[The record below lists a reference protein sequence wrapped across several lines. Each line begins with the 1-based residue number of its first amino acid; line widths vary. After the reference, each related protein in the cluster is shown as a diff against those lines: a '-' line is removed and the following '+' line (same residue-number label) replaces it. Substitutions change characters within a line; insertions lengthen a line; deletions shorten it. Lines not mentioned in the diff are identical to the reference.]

1 MRAQASGKVARRI
14 GLLALLIAIGATL
27 VTAASAQYIGPG
39 GGPGSLAC
47 ESSGYMDFSK
57 GGRVDAGPCT
67 SAQTGFWA
75 YAAGGCAAGE
85 SYTAEVDNSSG
96 QVFRRSFCSDGNW
109 QFSTPIA
116 STNQLRV
123 SHMWVYGG
131 TSWAMEMYK
140 W

>member
-14 GLLALLIAIGATL
+14 GLLALLIAIGATV

-39 GGPGSLAC
+39 GGPATVGC

-57 GGRVDAGPCT
+57 GGRVDAGYCY

-75 YAAGGCAAGE
+75 YAPGGCAYGA
-85 SYTAEVDNSSG
+85 YMAEVYNNSG
-96 QVFRRSFCSDGNW
+96 LIYRNWFCDDGNW
-109 QFSTPIA
+109 NYSTPIA
-116 STNQLRV
+116 STNQYRV
-123 SHMWVYGG
+123 SHMWPGG
-131 TSWAMEMYK
+131 GVSWAMEMYK